1 LFTGKLGIIRHV
13 KAKALNMKKFGGGEV
28 EASNK
33 VQPCCLS
40 NTGIKN
46 ASKCSQQYISTKCE
60 LTENSWMS
68 VYIL

>member
-1 LFTGKLGIIRHV
+1 
-13 KAKALNMKKFGGGEV
+13 MKKFGGGEV

-33 VQPCCLS
+33 VKPCCLS